1 MDGALSAG
9 WDGWIA
15 VPAELAQDNS
25 MSLQARA
32 AFTLIQAKGRV
43 RLSDLASAG
52 ASDPIE
58 MIAELERYGWL
69 TGSSAEAGVQW
80 TLHARAVAPAERTTL
95 AKEATAPVARSTASR
110 ETERPST
117 ANTGSGSNNGSG
129 ASNGSGSGGGAG
141 SNGGSGNTMN
151 TETLVRQWAEQ
162 QKNPI
167 PDRILERL
175 AGEIR
180 AKREMSPLANTGDL
194 IAALNIWRDKKTS
207 PSRFSECYGEALQ
220 RSARDVYDGSS
231 PNTAVAKEPPAER
244 ASPRPRHLSLP
255 ESKEK
260 AVGASTRPLPG
271 HCGNAG
277 CDSGYIEQSDGKL
290 RKCPDCLPEPAFGRR
305 AFDLPR
311 QAHYVAAQNKRRM
324 REKVEHD
331 QPENGSVIDID
342 GPQDEEEA

>member
-58 MIAELERYGWL
+58 LVAELERYGWL
-69 TGSSAEAGVQW
+69 TGSSVEAGVQW
-80 TLHARAVAPAERTTL
+80 TLHARAVAPGERTAL
-95 AKEATAPVARSTASR
+95 AMEATAPVAKSAAPR
-110 ETERPST
+110 EAEVRDPAPREAERPS
-117 ANTGSGSNNGSG
+117 G
-129 ASNGSGSGGGAG
+129 A
-141 SNGGSGNTMN
+141 NGGSGNAMTS
-151 TETLVRQWAEQ
+151 ESLVRQWAEQ

-167 PDRILERL
+167 PDRILKQL
-175 AGEIR
+175 ADEIR

-194 IAALNIWRDKKTS
+194 VTALNIWRDKKTA

-231 PNTAVAKEPPAER
+231 SSPAVSKEPAER
-244 ASPRPRHLSLP
+244 GSPRQRHLSLP
-255 ESKEK
+255 DSKEK
-260 AVGASTRPLPG
+260 SAGASTRPLPG
-271 HCGNAG
+271 HCGNAR
-277 CDSGYIEQSDGKL
+277 CDNGYIEQDDGRV
-290 RKCPDCLPEPAFGRR
+290 RKCPKCLPEPSFGRR

-311 QAHYVAAQNKRRM
+311 QAHYVAAQNKRQL
-324 REKVEHD
+324 RERVEHD
-331 QPENGSVIDID
+331 RSEETSVIDID
-342 GPQDEEEA
+342 GPPDEEEA

>member
-9 WDGWIA
+9 WDGWVA

-32 AFTLIQAKGRV
+32 AFTLIQTKGRL

-52 ASDPIE
+52 ATDPIE
-58 MIAELERYGWL
+58 LVAELERYGWL
-69 TGSSAEAGVQW
+69 TGSSVETGVQW
-80 TLHARAVAPAERTTL
+80 TLHARAVAPAERTAL
-95 AKEATAPVARSTASR
+95 AREATAPVGRPPASR
-110 ETERPST
+110 EAEAPREAERS
-117 ANTGSGSNNGSG
+117 SG
-129 ASNGSGSGGGAG
+129 AR
-141 SNGGSGNTMN
+141 GGSGNTMSS
-151 TETLVRQWAEQ
+151 ESLVRQWAEQ

-167 PDRILERL
+167 PDRILKQL
-175 AGEIR
+175 AEEIR

-194 IAALNIWRDKKTS
+194 VAALNIWLGKKTS

-231 PNTAVAKEPPAER
+231 SSQEVAKEPETR
-244 ASPRPRHLSLP
+244 SPRPRHLSLP

-260 AVGASTRPLPG
+260 ATGASTRPLPG

-277 CDSGYIEQSDGKL
+277 CDNGYIEQDDGRV
-290 RKCPDCLPEPAFGRR
+290 RKCPDCLPEPSFGRR

-324 REKVEHD
+324 RERVEHD
-331 QPENGSVIDID
+331 RSEDVSVVDID
-342 GPQDEEEA
+342 GPSDEEEA